1 MDGAQPDMD
10 LRVNAVYRH
19 REALQTVHA
28 GNQDIL
34 RPRFLSSVST
44 LSQNFAPS
52 FSASHMPGNS
62 FWPPVD
68 TRREDDGFVYYAA
81 ILADFYDNAVHINNG
96 IQRIQLPVLPLRNLL
111 FDGVGDFRYQRGRHI
126 RVVHLFEGGDD
137 CAGGHA
143 FGVEGEN
150 LAVHLRNTRLVLLK
164 SAAVQR
170 YSHGHA
176 VCSALSCR
184 HRKAAFLTNSHCG
197 YQSFSGG
204 VFLVPGMVGQL
215 SIYPGVFHI
224 LCSILYLVVRLPV
237 SFINQTISGNH
248 CHCSWGLRSVILVE
262 DGKQQSD

>member
-1 MDGAQPDMD
+1 MDGAQPDMG

-81 ILADFYDNAVHINNG
+81 ILADFYDNAVHINNA

-111 FDGVGDFRYQRGRHI
+111 FDGVGDFRYQHGRHI

-137 CAGGHA
+137 FAGGHA

-150 LAVHLRNTRLVLLK
+150 LAVHLRDARLVLLK

-204 VFLVPGMVGQL
+204 VFLVP
-215 SIYPGVFHI
+215 
-224 LCSILYLVVRLPV
+224 LP
-237 SFINQTISGNH
+237 IS
-248 CHCSWGLRSVILVE
+248 LRSMRNLTS
-262 DGKQQSD
+262 GCLSPAA

>member
-81 ILADFYDNAVHINNG
+81 ILADFYDNAVHMA
-96 IQRIQLPVLPLRNLL
+96 LL
-111 FDGVGDFRYQRGRHI
+111 
-126 RVVHLFEGGDD
+126 
-137 CAGGHA
+137 
-143 FGVEGEN
+143 
-150 LAVHLRNTRLVLLK
+150 
-164 SAAVQR
+164 
-170 YSHGHA
+170 
-176 VCSALSCR
+176 
-184 HRKAAFLTNSHCG
+184 
-197 YQSFSGG
+197 QS
-204 VFLVPGMVGQL
+204 
-215 SIYPGVFHI
+215 
-224 LCSILYLVVRLPV
+224 
-237 SFINQTISGNH
+237 
-248 CHCSWGLRSVILVE
+248 
-262 DGKQQSD
+262 